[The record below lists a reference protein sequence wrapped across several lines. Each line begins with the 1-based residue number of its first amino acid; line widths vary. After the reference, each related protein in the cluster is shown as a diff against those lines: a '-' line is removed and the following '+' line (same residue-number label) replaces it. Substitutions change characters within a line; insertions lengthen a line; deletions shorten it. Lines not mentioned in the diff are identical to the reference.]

1 LGTILE
7 GLDAQTQK
15 TRLEKN
21 WDKYK
26 SSPKMP
32 IFKALAQTYKREF
45 LFAFFINFLVVIC
58 SISSPILVSKIVTFM
73 ETPSGEDGGMWL
85 GITYL
90 AAFIFLGTAANVLD
104 EQANFYQ
111 GILGDKAY
119 ASLTAT
125 IYHKTLK
132 VSPSTNKQF
141 EQGEIVNFIQVDAEK
156 ACEIAWWFPPVAR
169 LPIQLIFCLA
179 FLFYHFK
186 YYLFVGFGIAIVTI
200 VFNYYV
206 AIYNSKKDERMN
218 TTTEVISSMKIIKLN
233 SWIRYFVD
241 KVTFRRNRELKII
254 KKSLLVNCL
263 EIITAFFFSPS
274 LMIVTFSV
282 YFLCGNTMSLGN
294 AFACM
299 QVLFAIDDPIRWIPQ
314 FIGILM
320 EFLVSMRRIQ
330 KFLLW
335 DEINTELVQTCN
347 EDLKKQNI
355 DILISHANFSWGGKK
370 KKSEDDDEEDR
381 DEKQDKK
388 NKKSKSKEKSSKG
401 THTCQNFL
409 GYFQPIICCNSKN
422 IFKIESRIFYSN
434 LLDGKW

>member
-32 IFKALAQTYKREF
+32 IFKALAQTYKGEF

-58 SISSPILVSKIVTFM
+58 SISSPILISKIVTFM
-73 ETPSGEDGGMWL
+73 ETPSGEDGGIWL

-90 AAFIFLGTAANVLD
+90 GAFIFLGTAANVLE
-104 EQANFYQ
+104 EQANYLQ
-111 GILGDKAY
+111 YILGNKAY
-119 ASLTAT
+119 AALVAT

-141 EQGEIVNFIQVDAEK
+141 EQGEIVNFIQVDVEK
-156 ACEIAWWFPPVAR
+156 AYEITLVFPQVAR

-186 YYLFVGFGIAIVTI
+186 YYLFAGFGIAIVII
-200 VFNYYV
+200 VLNYYI
-206 AIYNSKKDERMN
+206 AIYNSKLQDTILKRKDERMN
-218 TTTEVISSMKIIKLN
+218 TTTEIISSIKIIKLN
-233 SWIRYFVD
+233 SWIRHFVD

-330 KFLLW
+330 KFLL
-335 DEINTELVQTCN
+335 
-347 EDLKKQNI
+347 
-355 DILISHANFSWGGKK
+355 
-370 KKSEDDDEEDR
+370 
-381 DEKQDKK
+381 
-388 NKKSKSKEKSSKG
+388 
-401 THTCQNFL
+401 
-409 GYFQPIICCNSKN
+409 
-422 IFKIESRIFYSN
+422 
-434 LLDGKW
+434 